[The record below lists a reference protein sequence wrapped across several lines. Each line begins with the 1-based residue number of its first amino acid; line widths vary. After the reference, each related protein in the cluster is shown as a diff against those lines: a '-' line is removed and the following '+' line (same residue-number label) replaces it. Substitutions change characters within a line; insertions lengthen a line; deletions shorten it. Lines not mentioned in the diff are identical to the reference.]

1 MQKGHAGN
9 CSPGLPGEAAIMAGF
24 VKIGIRKKNQNLF
37 SRAEVLS
44 LAEGHREEL
53 SCTHTHLFLFNVY
66 ALAGSNY

>member
-1 MQKGHAGN
+1 
-9 CSPGLPGEAAIMAGF
+9 MAGF

-53 SCTHTHLFLFNVY
+53 SCTHTHLFPFNGLCLSREQLLSV
-66 ALAGSNY
+66 LV